1 MSELVVAFGLAAVV
15 LTVSALASGIVERA
29 PLSFPIIFLGFGF
42 LIGERGFGLLTLSP
56 EDHTLEAIAILTLA
70 LVLFLDAVRME
81 VEELRGAGLAPM
93 LSLGPGTLII
103 ISVAALGA
111 NLLLNTS
118 LIESLLLGTILA
130 STDPV
135 VLRDV
140 VRNERIPRSVRRALS
155 IEAGTNEIVILPIL
169 LVLIAVANAEAASAA
184 GWVKLLAQVLLLG
197 PLVGFA
203 VGAVGAWLMGKAD
216 AAFGISREYQALYGI
231 GLVLLAYAAAQ
242 GIGGDGFLAAF
253 AAGLGV
259 AILNF
264 DLCDCFL
271 DYGETTTEMTMLLS
285 FVLFGVVI
293 SEIALEVPLVPAL
306 VLAVVVIFVARPVAI
321 GLVLRRAVMSNAA
334 RAFIGWFGP
343 RGLNSLLLAL
353 LVVQN
358 GVANAEFLL
367 AVTGIVVTVSVVVHG
382 ASATPL
388 SALYGRAVERRTLQE
403 EREGTAAGLF
413 EGPAGETPRIKP
425 EALAIEM
432 EGTNPPI
439 ILDVRTRSQY
449 ERDKRQIP
457 GSVRVPTDHIEDWA
471 RRLIAENPDGEPFV
485 RPVATYCT

>member
-1 MSELVVAFGLAAVV
+1 
-15 LTVSALASGIVERA
+15 
-29 PLSFPIIFLGFGF
+29 
-42 LIGERGFGLLTLSP
+42 
-56 EDHTLEAIAILTLA
+56 
-70 LVLFLDAVRME
+70 
-81 VEELRGAGLAPM
+81 
-93 LSLGPGTLII
+93 
-103 ISVAALGA
+103 
-111 NLLLNTS
+111 
-118 LIESLLLGTILA
+118 
-130 STDPV
+130 
-135 VLRDV
+135 
-140 VRNERIPRSVRRALS
+140 
-155 IEAGTNEIVILPIL
+155 
-169 LVLIAVANAEAASAA
+169 
-184 GWVKLLAQVLLLG
+184 
-197 PLVGFA
+197 
-203 VGAVGAWLMGKAD
+203 
-216 AAFGISREYQALYGI
+216 
-231 GLVLLAYAAAQ
+231 
-242 GIGGDGFLAAF
+242 
-253 AAGLGV
+253 
-259 AILNF
+259 
-264 DLCDCFL
+264 
-271 DYGETTTEMTMLLS
+271 MTMLLS

-388 SALYGRAVERRTLQE
+388 STLYGRAVEQRTLQE

-413 EGPAGETPRIKP
+413 EGSAGETFRIKP
-425 EALAIEM
+425 EELAGQL

-457 GSVRVPTDHIEDWA
+457 GSIRVPTDRIEDWA